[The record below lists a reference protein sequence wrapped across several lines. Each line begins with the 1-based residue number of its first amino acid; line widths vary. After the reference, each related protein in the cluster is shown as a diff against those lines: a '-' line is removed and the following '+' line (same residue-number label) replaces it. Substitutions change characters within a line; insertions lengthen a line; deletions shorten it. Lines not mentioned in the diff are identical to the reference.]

1 MADITAEL
9 KLTNWNASQLQLRIP
24 IIMNKYSDTIW
35 SQFKEEIK
43 AVQYPWPN
51 ETVRRGR
58 YNKAK
63 TDRQRK
69 KVLKE
74 QGGLPYT
81 IAGSPRDIVD
91 SRTFLNSQRRKTTS
105 NSRETMITFTW
116 DPVSED
122 GFHYAK
128 SILEGF
134 NYVTKS
140 GRAVKRPGRN
150 WIKPAL
156 EKHPLDEFFVREWRR
171 LSKSGRL

>member
-9 KLTNWNASQLQLRIP
+9 KLTGWNASQLLLRVP
-24 IIMNKYSDTIW
+24 IIMAKYGDTIGP
-35 SQFKEEIK
+35 QFKEEIK

-91 SRTFLNSQRRKTTS
+91 SRTFLNSQRRKTSS
-105 NSRETMITFTW
+105 NSSGITITFTW
-116 DPVSED
+116 DPVSEK

-128 SILEGF
+128 SILEG
-134 NYVTKS
+134 YITKS
-140 GRAVKRPGRN
+140 GRAMPGRN

-156 EKHPLDEFFVREWRR
+156 EKHPLDRFFIREWRR
-171 LSKSGRL
+171 LSRSGGRL

>member
-9 KLTNWNASQLQLRIP
+9 KLTQWNASQLQLRIP

-81 IAGSPRDIVD
+81 IAGKI
-91 SRTFLNSQRRKTTS
+91 
-105 NSRETMITFTW
+105 
-116 DPVSED
+116 
-122 GFHYAK
+122 
-128 SILEGF
+128 
-134 NYVTKS
+134 
-140 GRAVKRPGRN
+140 GRAHV
-150 WIKPAL
+150 
-156 EKHPLDEFFVREWRR
+156 
-171 LSKSGRL
+171 